1 MPRRAGLAVVTPAWD
16 RAGRLA
22 PVFVIDAFG
31 ARWTL
36 DVSGLEPALGAEL
49 LRLWARAR
57 VDVDP
62 AAPPGDAPPFVVRR
76 TDDGAVEVGGIR
88 LRTTDDDIPYAVSR
102 EITMAS
108 IHRRSGQCLM
118 LHAAGLATGDGR
130 TVALVAASGTGKTT
144 ASRVL
149 GRSLGYVS
157 DETVCVEHDLSV
169 LAYPKPL
176 SVVVD
181 PDAPHGKSE
190 SSPDELGLGRAVAD
204 LSLSATVVLHRSSD
218 VTTPVL
224 EAISLIEAMGEVLPQ
239 TSALPSLDRPLDR
252 LATALTTG
260 HGPWRLTYRDI
271 ADCVEIIS
279 DLAHH
284 RFPDGLPHQV
294 TWTWVE
300 GGSASDPIPAPDPVP
315 TPADGHGEPA
325 AWRRAPFRDA
335 VVSDGSAL
343 VMLERVPVTL
353 PGMAAVVWLA
363 TAEPATLEDLVA
375 ATTAAL
381 GPHPDAQALVGAAV
395 ASLVESGLLLPGE
408 VTRRGGSG
416 RPGPR

>member
-1 MPRRAGLAVVTPAWD
+1 M
-16 RAGRLA
+16 
-22 PVFVIDAFG
+22 FVIDAFG

-57 VDVDP
+57 VAVDP

-76 TDDGAVEVGGIR
+76 TDDGTVEVDGVR
-88 LRTTDDDIPYAVSR
+88 LRSTDDDIPYAVSR
-102 EITMAS
+102 GVTIAS
-108 IHRRSGQCLM
+108 IHRRSGQCLL
-118 LHAAGLATGDGR
+118 LHAAGLATLDGG

-157 DETVCVEHDLSV
+157 DETVSVEHDLRV

-181 PDAPHGKSE
+181 PDAPHGKHE

-204 LSLSATVVLHRSSD
+204 LSLSATVVLHRSSE

-271 ADCVEIIS
+271 ADCVEIIG
-279 DLAHH
+279 DLAHR
-284 RFPDGLPHQV
+284 RFPEGLPHEV

-300 GGSASDPIPAPDPVP
+300 GDPASDPIPATDLIPAPDDGSGRDD
-315 TPADGHGEPA
+315 DGHDDGEPT
-325 AWRRAPFRDA
+325 AWRRARFRDA

-343 VMLERVPVTL
+343 VMLDRVPVTL

-363 TAEPATLEDLVA
+363 AAGPTTLEDLVA
-375 ATTAAL
+375 AATAAL
-381 GPHPDAQALVGAAV
+381 GPHPDATALVGATV
-395 ASLVESGLLLPGE
+395 ASLVERGVLLAAHPG
-408 VTRRGGSG
+408 R
-416 RPGPR
+416 

>member
-1 MPRRAGLAVVTPAWD
+1 M
-16 RAGRLA
+16 
-22 PVFVIDAFG
+22 FVIDAFG

-57 VDVDP
+57 VDADP

-76 TDDGAVEVGGIR
+76 TDDGTVEVGGVR
-88 LRTTDDDIPYAVSR
+88 HRTTDDDVPYAVSR

-181 PDAPHGKSE
+181 PDTPHGKCE

-204 LSLSATVVLHRSSD
+204 LSLSATVVLHRSAD

-271 ADCVEIIS
+271 ADCVEIVS

-284 RFPDGLPHQV
+284 RFPDGRPHEV

-300 GGSASDPIPAPDPVP
+300 GGTASDPVPAPDLMSAPDPVP
-315 TPADGHGEPA
+315 GTDEGHDEPA
-325 AWRRAPFRDA
+325 AWRRTPFRDA

-363 TAEPATLEDLVA
+363 AAEPTTLADLVA

-381 GPHPDAQALVGAAV
+381 GPHPDARALVAATV
-395 ASLVESGLLLPGE
+395 ASLVESGLLQPGE

-416 RPGPR
+416 RPGP

>member
-1 MPRRAGLAVVTPAWD
+1 MGLLVRMPRRAGLVVVPPAQD

-49 LRLWARAR
+49 LRLWVRAR
-57 VDVDP
+57 VEVDP

-76 TDDGAVEVGGIR
+76 TDDGAVEVDGVR
-88 LRTTDDDIPYAVSR
+88 LRATDDDIPYAVSR
-102 EITMAS
+102 GVTMAS

-118 LHAAGLATGDGR
+118 LHAAGLATVDGR

-176 SVVVD
+176 SVVID
-181 PDAPHGKSE
+181 PDAPHGKHE

-271 ADCVEIIS
+271 GDCVEIVS

-284 RFPDGLPHQV
+284 RFPGGRPHEV
-294 TWTWVE
+294 RWTWVE
-300 GGSASDPIPAPDPVP
+300 GGTASDPIPAPVQI
-315 TPADGHGEPA
+315 PASDVGEA
-325 AWRRAPFRDA
+325 TSWVRAPFRDA
-335 VVSDGSAL
+335 VVCDGSAL
-343 VMLERVPVTL
+343 VMLDRVPVTL

-363 TAEPATLEDLVA
+363 AAEPATLEDLVA
-375 ATTAAL
+375 ATTVAL
-381 GPHPDAQALVGAAV
+381 GPHPDAQALVGATV
-395 ASLVESGLLLPGE
+395 ASLVERGILLAADNGC
-408 VTRRGGSG
+408 
-416 RPGPR
+416 